1 MMLHELHQTVF
12 HVEPMKNIV
21 GVGGTAAYQI
31 VVREGPA
38 LGTVGPVSVPA
49 HAEICNDPMFTAP
62 SANASGI
69 GHTGSWLRRALATL
83 KI

>member
-1 MMLHELHQTVF
+1 MKLQQLHQTVF
-12 HVEPMKNIV
+12 SVEPMKNIV

-31 VVREGPA
+31 EVRQGSA

-49 HAEICNDPMFTAP
+49 QAEICNDPIFSAH
-62 SANASGI
+62 SANTSG
-69 GHTGSWLRRALATL
+69 TGRAGAWLRSALATL

>member
-1 MMLHELHQTVF
+1 MMLHQLHQTVF

-31 VVREGPA
+31 EVRKGPA
-38 LGTVGPVSVPA
+38 LGTVGQVSVPA
-49 HAEICNDPMFTAP
+49 HAEICNDPMFSVR
-62 SANASGI
+62 SADASGA
-69 GHTGSWLRRALATL
+69 GRARSWLRRALATL